1 MRKIGLWILF
11 LIFSVKAFSADFT
24 FTHLSEGMPGNNHY
38 PGIGENDQGE
48 RLAIWRSGNNR
59 GMLFTY
65 FKDGNW
71 SRPAPIRNQP
81 KTSGEYL
88 GSDIVVDS
96 ENRFH
101 VVWELMDDLVF
112 YATFMDGVW
121 TDPVKVPFPARYEG
135 FQLSLDIR
143 SDDELVMIACCKYA
157 RIYKDITIGYLEK
170 GETNFSR
177 FENLTD
183 DEESS
188 SSPAVAIDE
197 DDHIWIAYK
206 GEVFGQAEEILETC
220 LIHLDQ
226 DNALVDFTRVS
237 EEQGGWAF
245 LQWVACNDNTG
256 LVMTTWWWHG
266 GFYSRWYNQSTETWS
281 PITRIGVNSIRH
293 PDFSMWSKVVAQGDD
308 FYFLAKNSS
317 HHLYIVKFNGETEAW
332 ETPILVYDEPT
343 VYFDIYPGYE
353 DLLIAF
359 CTREEP
365 TQVYFT
371 AMGPSGPVPPD
382 NEPPMAE
389 FEFTP
394 TTAIFP
400 AEITFN
406 ASSSRDPDGDIV
418 SYSWDFGDGGRAG
431 GVLVS
436 HTYDRG
442 GTFVVRLV
450 VRDNAG
456 ATGVRTHNIEILWL
470 FQPLNIRW
478 ETKIDESLLQSRRV
492 TLVTWSQ
499 NPANDAL
506 GVQIVLYRVYRK
518 KPGQSDAAYLL
529 CGEVTAGVY
538 KFLDTDI
545 GRDDVYVYTVT
556 ARDSQ
561 GHESPIVDE
570 QAPSVALEKRR
581 GSPATIKRGAP
592 ADSH

>member
-11 LIFSVKAFSADFT
+11 LIFSVNAFSADFT
-24 FTHLSEGMPGNNHY
+24 FTHLSKGQPGNNHY

-48 RLAIWRSGNNR
+48 RLAIWRSGNKR

-65 FKDGNW
+65 FKDGSW
-71 SRPAPIRNQP
+71 SSPAPIPNQP

-101 VVWELMDDLVF
+101 VVWELMEDLVF
-112 YATFMDGVW
+112 YATFKDGVW
-121 TDPVKVPFPARYEG
+121 TDPVKVPFPAKYLG
-135 FQLSLDIR
+135 FQISLDIR
-143 SDDELVMIACCKYA
+143 SDDELVIVATCKYE
-157 RIYKDITIGYLEK
+157 RNYKDIAIGYLKK

-183 DEESS
+183 DKESNS
-188 SSPAVAIDE
+188 SAAVAID
-197 DDHIWIAYK
+197 DKDHIWVAYK
-206 GEVFGQAEEILETC
+206 GEVLGQAEEILETC

-245 LQWVACNDNTG
+245 LQWVACNDNTN
-256 LVMTTWWWHG
+256 LVMTTWWWHRS
-266 GFYSRWYNQSTETWS
+266 FWSRWYNQSTKTWS
-281 PITRIGVNSIRH
+281 PIHSIGVNSIRH
-293 PDFSMWSKVVAQGDD
+293 SDFSMWSKVVAQGED

-317 HHLYIVKFNGETEAW
+317 HQLYIVKFNGETQAW
-332 ETPILVYDEPT
+332 ETPIRVYDKPT
-343 VYFDIYPGYE
+343 VYFDFYPGYE
-353 DLLIAF
+353 NPLIAF
-359 CTREEP
+359 CTRDEP

-371 AMGPSGPVPPD
+371 AMGQSDPVPPD
-382 NEPPMAE
+382 NEPPVAE

-400 AEITFN
+400 AEITFD
-406 ASSSRDPDGDIV
+406 ASLSRDPDGDIV

-431 GVLVS
+431 GVLVK

-450 VRDNAG
+450 VQDNVG
-456 ATGVRTHNIEILWL
+456 ATGVKTHNIEILWL

-478 ETKIDESLLQSRRV
+478 EIKIDESLFQSRRV
-492 TLVTWSQ
+492 ALVTWSQ

-538 KFLDTDI
+538 KFLDTNI
-545 GRDDVYVYTVT
+545 GKDDVYVYTVT

-561 GHESPIVDE
+561 GHESPIVDK
-570 QAPSVALEKRR
+570 QASSVALEKRR
-581 GSPATIKRGAP
+581 ASPAATKRSRL
-592 ADSH
+592 ADRN